1 MKLLKV
7 SAADCPVCESF
18 VELDQVIADENNMEL
33 EVVDWNVLAFQTP
46 EDDTLR
52 MYVANYCLEGDGT
65 IKVPVYLIIGDDGYI
80 KASSN
85 VREEEDL
92 RNLFHAWDLYNKSL
106 PKDICRAPA

>member
-18 VELDQVIADENNMEL
+18 VELDKVIADENNMEL
-33 EVVDWNVLAFQTP
+33 EVLDYTVLAFETP
-46 EDDTLR
+46 KDDPIR
-52 MYVANYCLEGDGT
+52 SYVENYCLEGDFT

-85 VREEEDL
+85 VKEEEDL
-92 RNLFHAWDLYNKSL
+92 RNLFQA
-106 PKDICRAPA
+106 